1 MLISPQGL
9 SLTVIDQYIPFIEC
23 KDYSQTYSL
32 QDKEHKEK
40 KKKHKEKKKSKKK
53 KKDRS
58 DSDGHSSD

>member
-1 MLISPQGL
+1 M
-9 SLTVIDQYIPFIEC
+9 IDQYIPFIEC